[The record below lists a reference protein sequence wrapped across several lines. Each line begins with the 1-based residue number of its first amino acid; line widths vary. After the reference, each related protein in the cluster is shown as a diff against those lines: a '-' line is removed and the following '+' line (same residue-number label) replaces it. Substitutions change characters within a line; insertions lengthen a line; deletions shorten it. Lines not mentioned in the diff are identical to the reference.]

1 MPSRSR
7 TFRPSSLIRRFSAD
21 RSGNVA
27 MIFGLSLLPVVVLT
41 GMAIDYARATAER
54 TRLQQAVDATALALS
69 REPKASS
76 QAQLQAS
83 GERFFAAVFQS
94 KEAARPPISVKKD
107 GERILV
113 NSRLTMPTTLMQI
126 VGQPTMT
133 LNTVAGASFATRQI
147 EIALVLDNTGSMGS
161 DGKMAALKAA
171 ANDFLDHL
179 ARNQPSVGDIRV
191 SLIPYAT
198 QVNVGV
204 AQAGAPWLDMLYVDR
219 ASWTGCVQDREQ
231 NFDVN
236 ADKGALYPAVN
247 CANAPSAVMPLTDIT
262 GSGALA
268 ALKQRIGGMSAA
280 GNTNITIGLA
290 WGLASLSPQGP
301 LPGAA
306 PFQQRNVEKFVV
318 LLTDGDNTQSRY
330 STSKTAL
337 DERTRMACAATKDPA
352 KKIRLFTVRVVA
364 GDADLLRNCASS
376 TRDYYEASNAA
387 GIQPA
392 FTAILNA
399 IMDVRL
405 TH

>member
-1 MPSRSR
+1 MPSRSS
-7 TFRPSSLIRRFSAD
+7 TFPPSAWFRRFAVD
-21 RSGNVA
+21 RGGNVA
-27 MIFGLSLLPVVVLT
+27 MIFGLSLLPVLVLT

-69 REPKASS
+69 RAPKTTS

-83 GERFFAAVFQS
+83 GERFFAAIFSS
-94 KEAARPPISVKKD
+94 KEAARPPITVKKD
-107 GERILV
+107 GERIAV
-113 NSRLTMPTTLMQI
+113 NSELTMPTTLMQL

-133 LNTVAGASFATRQI
+133 LHTAAGASFATRQI

-161 DGKMAALKAA
+161 AGKMPALKTAA
-171 ANDFLDHL
+171 ADFLDRL
-179 ARNQPSVGDIRV
+179 ARHQPAVGDIRV

-198 QVNVGV
+198 QVNVGA

-219 ASWTGCVQDREQ
+219 AGWTGCVQDREQ

-236 ADKGALYPAVN
+236 ADKGAAYPAVN
-247 CANAPSAVMPLTDIT
+247 CAYATSALMPLTDLAGT
-262 GSGALA
+262 GALE
-268 ALKQRIGGMSAA
+268 ALKRRVAGMTPS

-301 LPGAA
+301 LPGAR
-306 PFQQRNVEKFVV
+306 PFSQRNVEKFVV

-330 STSKTAL
+330 ATGKTAL

-352 KKIRLFTVRVVA
+352 KKIRLFTIRVVE
-364 GDADLLRNCASS
+364 GDANLLRNCASS
-376 TRDYYEASNAA
+376 PRDYYEAADAA
-387 GIQPA
+387 QIQPA
-392 FTAILNA
+392 FTAILDA

-405 TH
+405 TN